1 MNPAQRWKC
10 VSIGDGS
17 WGVTLGVVYNV
28 DEAGKLIKNGGL
40 PGTYPS
46 SYNAAGRNVAK
57 FVCVKQAKN
66 MVNK

>member
-17 WGVTLGVVYNV
+17 WGVTLGRIYKCDGDGNIIKDWGIMGTCPWAYN
-28 DEAGKLIKNGGL
+28 EAG
-40 PGTYPS
+40 PDAP
-46 SYNAAGRNVAK
+46 K
-57 FVCVKQAKN
+57 FVRYEQPKN